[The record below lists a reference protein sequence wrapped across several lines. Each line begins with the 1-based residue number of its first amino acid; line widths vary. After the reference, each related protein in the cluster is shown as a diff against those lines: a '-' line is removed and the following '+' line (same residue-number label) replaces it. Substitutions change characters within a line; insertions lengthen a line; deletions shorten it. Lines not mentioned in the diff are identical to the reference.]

1 MADGSAGRASIPPR
15 GAAFVAE
22 HGGLLTAMP
31 GYAPAAGAL
40 VSKLVSLF
48 PGNAGTA
55 VPTHQAVIVV
65 FDPADG
71 SPLAVLD
78 GTEIT
83 ATRTAAGSALAT
95 RLLAR
100 EDARTLAIVGTG
112 VQARSHARVV
122 AQVREVAEIVVGGR
136 DSGRAEAL
144 AEELGPSARAAGSIE
159 AA

>member
-22 HGGLLTAMP
+22 HGGLLAAMP

-48 PGNAGTA
+48 PGNAGT
-55 VPTHQAVIVV
+55 PGPPPRGGIVV

-71 SPLAVLD
+71 RPVAVLD

-100 EDARTLAIVGTG
+100 
-112 VQARSHARVV
+112 
-122 AQVREVAEIVVGGR
+122 
-136 DSGRAEAL
+136 
-144 AEELGPSARAAGSIE
+144 P
-159 AA
+159 